1 MKQVKWNKKR
11 KWADTRYCKP
21 FKARLSFRHAN
32 AAMIAIGAQ
41 LQVSAIASKGATDAF
56 AMMGKSVAMANI
68 MLNSATAITD
78 ELSKG
83 GKR

>member
-11 KWADTRYCKP
+11 KWVDTRYCKP
-21 FKARLSFRHAN
+21 FKARLAFRNYN
-32 AAMIAIGAQ
+32 AAMIAAGAQ
-41 LQVSAIASKGATDAF
+41 LQASSIAAQRATDAF
-56 AMMGKSVAMANI
+56 SMMGKSVAMANI
-68 MLNSATAITD
+68 MLNSATVIAD